1 MASLEDTEADNSG
14 TPDLKSIRA
23 AKSLISAAKV
33 MSQAP
38 IDAGMTQTASRVVG
52 GAAQVPQAG
61 VPIGASL
68 ALAKGDMLE
77 AMMHAKA
84 AGQAAMIAKESYEKS
99 LRSAREAAEDA
110 GKSIIKEI
118 KREGGEQAK
127 EVVNIHSQYVAA
139 AKSNAIAAAL
149 GLAQVYYNGM
159 KTAMNTALVWS
170 IRAGQIAG
178 AAASRKALAGKLA
191 AQANK
196 YLKLSEYDMARE
208 ENLQAHQAMD
218 QAEGFAKMAESA
230 YKQAEAIQ
238 KSQKWYVWAEEAGA
252 AHMLAASMPPDV
264 PPPGMP
270 ILPGVRPGS
279 IR

>member
-118 KREGGEQAK
+118 KREALSW
-127 EVVNIHSQYVAA
+127 H
-139 AKSNAIAAAL
+139 KSHL
-149 GLAQVYYNGM
+149 
-159 KTAMNTALVWS
+159 
-170 IRAGQIAG
+170 R
-178 AAASRKALAGKLA
+178 
-191 AQANK
+191 
-196 YLKLSEYDMARE
+196 
-208 ENLQAHQAMD
+208 
-218 QAEGFAKMAESA
+218 
-230 YKQAEAIQ
+230 
-238 KSQKWYVWAEEAGA
+238 
-252 AHMLAASMPPDV
+252 
-264 PPPGMP
+264 
-270 ILPGVRPGS
+270 
-279 IR
+279 